1 MKSVKQPDSQ
11 QVNMHSQ
18 INNNIEANKFNP
30 PTQKNIQF
38 LSEDNKPLNDILE
51 NQFTS
56 LIDEDDE

>member
-30 PTQKNIQF
+30 PTKEYSIF
-38 LSEDNKPLNDILE
+38 I
-51 NQFTS
+51 
-56 LIDEDDE
+56 